1 MTRPR
6 GRPPMPSAMARPSE
20 PVEIASTSMLWS
32 LAPRRMT
39 EPLPCIF
46 SIWESA
52 ASSAFILSIA
62 PPSTHFIPA
71 GSTCRSP
78 IWQAPDVL
86 NFDSNVHFLFFC
98 VECAKEP
105 AQSNGGVYHRAN
117 YDTHQRH

>member
-1 MTRPR
+1 
-6 GRPPMPSAMARPSE
+6 MPSAMSRPSE

-62 PPSTHFIPA
+62 PPSTTFNS
-71 GSTCRSP
+71 GR
-78 IWQAPDVL
+78 
-86 NFDSNVHFLFFC
+86 FDMSFTYM
-98 VECAKEP
+98 AS
-105 AQSNGGVYHRAN
+105 A
-117 YDTHQRH
+117 